1 MVGDPDRPPVRVGVS
16 IGDSIAGIYAAFG
29 AVMALFQR
37 EHTGRRPLAGGASAK
52 VPLSQR
58 IIDVALNEA
67 VLSVMESLVPDYL
80 AYGVNRKR
88 VGGRMEGIAPSNA
101 YPCADGTSIIVAGN
115 GDAIFQRY
123 MLTIGRPD
131 LAEDPELQ
139 TNAGRW
145 HRREELDAAI
155 GRWTIQHN
163 RDEALKLLDEAGV
176 PSGPIYTAADI
187 CADEQYEARNMI
199 QDFEVDTG
207 EPRPKTVGFPGI
219 VPVIGGSS
227 LPIRNVGPDLGEH
240 TREVLSS
247 VLGLSDDEI
256 GALT

>member
-1 MVGDPDRPPVRVGVS
+1 
-16 IGDSIAGIYAAFG
+16 
-29 AVMALFQR
+29 VMALFQR
-37 EHTGRRPLAGGASAK
+37 ERAK

-58 IIDVALNEA
+58 VIDVALNEA

-80 AYGVNRKR
+80 AYGVTRER

-123 MLTIGRPD
+123 MQTIGRTD
-131 LAEDPELQ
+131 LACDPDLQ

-145 HRREELDAAI
+145 RRRDELDAAI
-155 GRWTIQHN
+155 GRWTIHHS

-187 CADEQYEARNMI
+187 CTDEQYEARNMI
-199 QDFEVDTG
+199 QHFDVDTG
-207 EPRPKTVGFPGI
+207 DPERKTVGFPGI
-219 VPVIGGSS
+219 VPVIGPAS

-247 VLGLSDDEI
+247 LLGLTDDEI
-256 GALT
+256 GALA